1 MTVVIGAVALI
12 AIVVLVIITSFR
24 SIGPSEIG
32 LVTKR
37 IGRKLAADQ
46 IVAMNGEAGYQ
57 ADLLMPG
64 LRFKLWPI
72 YGVQRHDW
80 VQVPPD
86 HIGLVIAQVGT
97 PLPTGAKSGVYKK
110 SFGNFADIRTFLSEG
125 GQRGVQR
132 PVLPPG
138 TTAPIH
144 PVGFIVVTSDQVYGK
159 IVSESAAKAIDAV
172 DPALLQVVR
181 ITPQGDKDIVGVI
194 TALEGPPSSGIASRI
209 GGFDDI
215 AASEKAA
222 KGSAGSII
230 QAVLRSKNDL
240 HDNYQDYQAFL
251 DAGGCIGLQHD
262 PLLYG
267 SYLLNPLLVQVELRE
282 MLVVRQ
288 GEVAVMKSYVGL
300 PTEDTS
306 GEEFKFGSIVAP
318 GHQGIWS
325 EPLRTGKYTLNPR
338 IYEAEIVPTSIL
350 TLNWSAS
357 TSEAHS
363 LDARLDRIDA
373 KSKEA
378 FTFSIDLQVQIHVPD
393 TRAPKVISMVG
404 TMQNLVNEVLHSAV
418 GNYFRNKLQTLGA
431 TEFIEKRDEVQ
442 HAAEGYIRQ
451 YLARYEVETR
461 GVYIQDVAFPPDLV
475 EVLTSREIA
484 AQEKATF
491 AQQQV
496 AQEAR
501 VSLEQQ
507 RGVADMQSRLA
518 QANVS
523 IDIERANAQAARAR
537 AQGEADV
544 ITTTGK
550 AEATRKQAIG
560 QAEAVAEQA
569 LGLARAKGFAAQ
581 RRAIGSAETAMVAA
595 LREVSSGGVKIV
607 PDIQVGDD
615 SGGVIGGLG
624 ALLMRSLAGGNG
636 NGNGKHG
643 LPAGDAEED
652 FVEED
657 DFETIE
663 PVDEHV
669 VEVTPEPEAAY
680 AFTPLPVAAELDGPA
695 ADEEVA
701 LEEEAPVEEASAS
714 SEYYTRTELEAMT
727 VADLR
732 AIAAESGI
740 DSSGLKKVEL
750 IDALLGE

>member
-1 MTVVIGAVALI
+1 VAI
-12 AIVVLVIITSFR
+12 AIGTLVLGALLVVVVLRSFH
-24 SIGPSEIG
+24 SIGPSQVG

-46 IVAMNGEAGYQ
+46 ILALKGEAGFQ

-64 LRFKLWPI
+64 LRFKLWPV

-86 HIGLVIAQVGT
+86 HIGLVLAQVGSR
-97 PLPTGAKSGVYKK
+97 LPTGAKSAVYKPE
-110 SFGNFADIRTFLSEG
+110 FGNFADVRAFLDNG

-132 PVLPPG
+132 PMLPPG

-144 PVGFIVVTSDQVYGK
+144 PVGFVVVTSDQVFGK
-159 IVSESAAKAIDAV
+159 IVSDAAEKAIDQV
-172 DPALLQVVR
+172 DPAVLKVVH
-181 ITPQGDKDIVGVI
+181 ITPQGDRDIVGVV
-194 TALEGPPSSGIASRI
+194 TTLEGPPSGGIASRI
-209 GGFDDI
+209 GGFDDV
-215 AASEKAA
+215 ATMDSSAT
-222 KGSAGSII
+222 GSAIQII

-251 DAGGCIGLQHD
+251 DSGGCIGLQHD

-267 SYLLNPLLVQVELRE
+267 SYLLNPFLVKVELRE

-288 GEVAVMKSYVGL
+288 GEVAVIKSYVGL

-306 GEEFKFGSIVAP
+306 GEEFKFGSIVEP
-318 GHQGIWS
+318 GHQGIWA

-350 TLNWSAS
+350 TLNWSQA

-363 LDARLDRIDA
+363 LDVRLSRIEA

-442 HAAEGYIRQ
+442 HAAEAYIRQ
-451 YLARYEVETR
+451 YLSRYEVETR
-461 GVYIQDVAFPPDLV
+461 GVYIQDVTFPADLV

-491 AQQQV
+491 AQQRA

-507 RGVADMQSRLA
+507 RGVADMQAQLA

-523 IDIERANAQAARAR
+523 IDIEKANAQAARAR
-537 AQGEADV
+537 AQGQADV
-544 ITTTGK
+544 ITTTGD
-550 AEATRKQAIG
+550 AEATRTRAIG
-560 QAEAVAEQA
+560 EAEAAAEQA
-569 LGLARAKGFAAQ
+569 SGLARAKGFEAQ
-581 RRAIGSAETAMVAA
+581 RQAIGAGQTALVAA
-595 LREVSSGGVKIV
+595 LREVASGDVKIV
-607 PDIQVGDD
+607 PDIQVGAEG
-615 SGGVIGGLG
+615 GGVIGGLG
-624 ALLMRSLAGGNG
+624 ALLMRTLADNRE
-636 NGNGKHG
+636 
-643 LPAGDAEED
+643 PAR
-652 FVEED
+652 
-657 DFETIE
+657 T
-663 PVDEHV
+663 
-669 VEVTPEPEAAY
+669 TPQRLDKGEAEAAHGDGNNDRDRDSEG
-680 AFTPLPVAAELDGPA
+680 PSVDRSEPGAEPA
-695 ADEEVA
+695 
-701 LEEEAPVEEASAS
+701 P
-714 SEYYTRTELEAMT
+714 
-727 VADLR
+727 
-732 AIAAESGI
+732 
-740 DSSGLKKVEL
+740 
-750 IDALLGE
+750 

>member
-1 MTVVIGAVALI
+1 VAI
-12 AIVVLVIITSFR
+12 AIGTLVLGALLVVVVLGSFH
-24 SIGPSEIG
+24 SIGPSQVG

-46 IVAMNGEAGYQ
+46 ILALKGEAGFQ

-64 LRFKLWPI
+64 LRFKLWPV

-86 HIGLVIAQVGT
+86 HIGLVLAQVGSR
-97 PLPTGAKSGVYKK
+97 LPTGAKSAVYKPE
-110 SFGNFADIRTFLSEG
+110 FGNFADVRAFLNNG

-132 PVLPPG
+132 PMLPPG

-144 PVGFIVVTSDQVYGK
+144 PVGFVVVTSDQVFGK
-159 IVSESAAKAIDAV
+159 IVSDAAEKAIDQV
-172 DPALLQVVR
+172 DPAVLKVVH
-181 ITPQGDKDIVGVI
+181 ITPQGDRDIVGVV
-194 TALEGPPSSGIASRI
+194 TTLEGPPSGGIASRI
-209 GGFDDI
+209 GGFDDV
-215 AASEKAA
+215 ATMDSSAT
-222 KGSAGSII
+222 GSAIQII

-251 DAGGCIGLQHD
+251 DSGGCIGLQHD

-267 SYLLNPLLVQVELRE
+267 SYLLNPFLVKVELRE

-288 GEVAVMKSYVGL
+288 GEVAVIKSYVGL

-306 GEEFKFGSIVAP
+306 GEEFKFGSIVEP

-350 TLNWSAS
+350 TLNWSQA

-363 LDARLDRIDA
+363 LDVRLSRIEA

-442 HAAEGYIRQ
+442 HAAEAYIRQ
-451 YLARYEVETR
+451 YLSRYEVETR
-461 GVYIQDVAFPPDLV
+461 GVYIQDVTFPADLV

-491 AQQQV
+491 AQQRA

-507 RGVADMQSRLA
+507 RGVADMQAQLA

-523 IDIERANAQAARAR
+523 IDIEKANAQAARAR
-537 AQGEADV
+537 AQGQADV
-544 ITTTGK
+544 ITTTGD
-550 AEATRKQAIG
+550 AEATRTRAIG
-560 QAEAVAEQA
+560 EAEAAAEQA
-569 LGLARAKGFAAQ
+569 SGLARAKGFEAQ
-581 RRAIGSAETAMVAA
+581 RQAIGSGQTALVAA
-595 LREVSSGGVKIV
+595 LREVASGDVKIV
-607 PDIQVGDD
+607 PDIQVGAEG
-615 SGGVIGGLG
+615 GGVIGGLG
-624 ALLMRSLAGGNG
+624 ALLMRTLADDRE
-636 NGNGKHG
+636 
-643 LPAGDAEED
+643 PAR
-652 FVEED
+652 
-657 DFETIE
+657 T
-663 PVDEHV
+663 
-669 VEVTPEPEAAY
+669 TPQRLDKGEAEAADGDGSY
-680 AFTPLPVAAELDGPA
+680 DRDRDSEDPSVDRSEPGAEPA
-695 ADEEVA
+695 
-701 LEEEAPVEEASAS
+701 P
-714 SEYYTRTELEAMT
+714 
-727 VADLR
+727 
-732 AIAAESGI
+732 
-740 DSSGLKKVEL
+740 
-750 IDALLGE
+750 

>member
-1 MTVVIGAVALI
+1 MAFAIG
-12 AIVVLVIITSFR
+12 IVVLGLVLVIVILASFR
-24 SIGPSEIG
+24 TIGPSEVG

-37 IGRKLAADQ
+37 VGRKLATEHILALK
-46 IVAMNGEAGYQ
+46 GEAGFQ

-72 YGVQRHDW
+72 FGVQRHDW

-86 HIGLVIAQVGT
+86 HIGLVIAQVGSQ
-97 PLPTGAKSGVYKK
+97 LPTGGKSAVYKPE
-110 SFGNFADIRTFLSEG
+110 FGNFANIRAFLDHG

-144 PVGFIVVTSDQVYGK
+144 PIGFVVATSDQVFGQ
-159 IVSESAAKAIDAV
+159 IVSEAAEKAIEHV
-172 DPALLQVVR
+172 DPAMLKVVH
-181 ITPQGDKDIVGVI
+181 ITPQGDRDIVGVV
-194 TALEGPPSSGIASRI
+194 TTLEGPPAGGIASRI
-209 GGFDDI
+209 GGFEDVETMETS
-215 AASEKAA
+215 A
-222 KGSAGSII
+222 AGSSIQVI

-251 DAGGCIGLQHD
+251 DNGGCIGLQHD

-267 SYLLNPLLVQVELRE
+267 SYLLNPFLVNVELRE

-306 GEEFKFGSIVAP
+306 GEEFKFGSIVEP

-350 TLNWSAS
+350 TLNWSQA

-363 LDARLDRIDA
+363 LDARLSRIDA

-442 HAAEGYIRQ
+442 NAAEAYIRQ

-461 GVYIQDVAFPPDLV
+461 GVYIQDVVFPDDLV
-475 EVLTSREIA
+475 KVLTSREIA
-484 AQEKATF
+484 AQERATF
-491 AQQQV
+491 AQQKA

-507 RGVADMQSRLA
+507 RGVADMQAQLA

-523 IDIERANAQAARAR
+523 IEIETANAHAARAR
-537 AQGEADV
+537 AQGQADV
-544 ITTTGK
+544 ITTTGG
-550 AEATRKQAIG
+550 AEATRTRAIG
-560 QAEAVAEQA
+560 EADAAAEQA
-569 LGLARAKGFAAQ
+569 LGLARAKGFDAQRQAIGAAQ
-581 RRAIGSAETAMVAA
+581 TALVAA
-595 LREVSSGGVKIV
+595 LREVASGDVKIV
-607 PDIQVGDD
+607 PDIQVGAEG
-615 SGGVIGGLG
+615 GGVIGGLG
-624 ALLMRSLAGGNG
+624 ALLMRSLADGSDTRGAVTNGGG
-636 NGNGKHG
+636 ARPPDDAQGQ
-643 LPAGDAEED
+643 PGDH
-652 FVEED
+652 
-657 DFETIE
+657 
-663 PVDEHV
+663 EHADRG
-669 VEVTPEPEAAY
+669 EPEP
-680 AFTPLPVAAELDGPA
+680 
-695 ADEEVA
+695 
-701 LEEEAPVEEASAS
+701 SAS
-714 SEYYTRTELEAMT
+714 
-727 VADLR
+727 D
-732 AIAAESGI
+732 
-740 DSSGLKKVEL
+740 
-750 IDALLGE
+750 

>member
-1 MTVVIGAVALI
+1 VFLAVVAVGLLIGFLAL
-12 AIVVLVIITSFR
+12 VVLGSFR
-24 SIGPSEIG
+24 FIGPTEVG

-37 IGRKLAADQ
+37 IGRKLGSEQ
-46 IVAMNGEAGYQ
+46 ILALNGEAGYQ
-57 ADLLMPG
+57 ANLLMPG
-64 LRFKLWPI
+64 LRFKLWPVF
-72 YGVQRHDW
+72 GVRRHDW

-97 PLPTGAKSGVYKK
+97 RVPTGAKSAVYK
-110 SFGNFADIRTFLSEG
+110 SEFGSFADVRAFLDGG

-144 PVGFIVVTSDQVYGK
+144 PVGFIVVTSERVFGK
-159 IVSESAAKAIDAV
+159 IVSEAAARAIDAV
-172 DPALLQVVR
+172 APEVLRVVH
-181 ITPQGDKDIVGVI
+181 ITPEGDRDVVGVV
-194 TALEGPPSSGIASRI
+194 TTLEGPPSGGIASRI
-209 GGFDDI
+209 GGFSDVESMEVKSGG
-215 AASEKAA
+215 ATPVHV
-222 KGSAGSII
+222 I

-251 DAGGCIGLQHD
+251 DNGGCIGLQHD

-267 SYLLNPLLVQVELRE
+267 SYLLNPFLVKVELRE

-338 IYEAEIVPTSIL
+338 IYEAEVVPTSIL
-350 TLNWSAS
+350 TLNWSDT
-357 TSEAHS
+357 TSDAHS
-363 LDARLDRIDA
+363 LDARLSRIDA

-378 FTFSIDLQVQIHVPD
+378 FTFAIDLQVQIHVPD

-442 HAAEGYIRQ
+442 NAAEDYIRQ

-461 GVYIQDVAFPPDLV
+461 GVYIQDVEFPPDLV

-484 AQEKATF
+484 AQEKSTF
-491 AQQQV
+491 AQQRV

-507 RGVADMQSRLA
+507 RGVADMQAELA

-523 IDIERANAQAARAR
+523 IDIETANAHAARAR

-544 ITTTGK
+544 ITTTGG
-550 AEATRKQAIG
+550 AEATRTRAIG
-560 QAEAVAEQA
+560 EAEADAEEA
-569 LGLARAKGFAAQ
+569 LGLARAKGFSAQ
-581 RRAIGSAETAMVAA
+581 RRAIGAAETAMVAA

-607 PDIQVGDD
+607 PDIQVGGDGA
-615 SGGVIGGLG
+615 SVIDGLG
-624 ALLMRSLAGGNG
+624 ALLMRSLSNG
-636 NGNGKHG
+636 SNGDDEVSD
-643 LPAGDAEED
+643 DAIEAEVLED
-652 FVEED
+652 E
-657 DFETIE
+657 
-663 PVDEHV
+663 V
-669 VEVTPEPEAAY
+669 VEPPAAEVPAEVAPEA
-680 AFTPLPVAAELDGPA
+680 PA
-695 ADEEVA
+695 
-701 LEEEAPVEEASAS
+701 
-714 SEYYTRTELEAMT
+714 
-727 VADLR
+727 
-732 AIAAESGI
+732 
-740 DSSGLKKVEL
+740 
-750 IDALLGE
+750 